1 MRKWKTIIALFLLI
15 LAVLFEWN
23 WFWAFFII
31 MGLVNV
37 LSSKKIHFVEE
48 VSLEESPRLYWTMVI
63 IWSFLALFSILN
75 YLDIL
80 T

>member
-23 WFWAFFII
+23 WFWAFFIF

-48 VSLEESPRLYWTMVI
+48 VSLEESPRLYWTMII

>member
-23 WFWAFFII
+23 WFWAFFIF

>member
-23 WFWAFFII
+23 WFWAFFIF

-48 VSLEESPRLYWTMVI
+48 VSLKESPRLYWTMVI